1 MCKFCSPKGGKDLMF
16 YDNRDSMN
24 ISYGQYQGVN
34 VMASLLMKGNMLVL
48 SGTGSYR
55 SESDCYY
62 EDEGLDCDSEGSTNS
77 NSVYL
82 KIAYCPFCGKKIESY
97 EFENRSI
104 NDKIVVLEDKLEDK
118 KAKLARIGLHAR
130 FSFVARDEDLYKK
143 ARDMVWEKFKGDCK
157 LIPLKLETILKEIGN
172 LKVQILYGLT
182 NDSYYRSYSCPAFD
196 PEEGVKFDGANF
208 GEFHGRLYS
217 ITEEQ
222 YHMLADMGLIK
233 ENLTKLDSMRTKGIK
248 YQREI
253 DETIKKI
260 AELKKNLK

>member
-1 MCKFCSPKGGKDLMF
+1 MF

-77 NSVYL
+77 DSVYL

-104 NDKIVVLEDKLEDK
+104 NDKIVVLENKLEDK
-118 KAKLARIGLHAR
+118 KAKLARVGLHAR
-130 FSFVARDEDLYKK
+130 FSFVAKDDLYRK
-143 ARDMVWEKFKGDCK
+143 AKDMVWEDFTGDCK

-172 LKVQILYGLT
+172 LKVQMLYGLT
-182 NDSYYRSYSCPAFD
+182 NDGYYSSFVCPTFD
-196 PEEGVKFDGANF
+196 PEEGIKFTGARC
-208 GEFHGRLYS
+208 GEFHGETYS

-222 YHMLADMGLIK
+222 YHMLAGMGLIK
-233 ENLTKLDSMRTKGIK
+233 ENLIKLNGVKSKRVKLQKD
-248 YQREI
+248 I
-253 DETIKKI
+253 DETINRI
-260 AELKKNLK
+260 DELKKKLK